1 MCVRS
6 LLSCIRGANTLVI
19 FVLLIGINS
28 ASAQSSA
35 PGHAMM
41 LVSTVP
47 DAAASETTAS
57 TGSSLSGAPPH
68 PQHHFGSQHV
78 PPRGRNQGN
87 MRPQGPSS
95 RGGSRLNGTAGSGT
109 FFKPEAI
116 AEGREHRTTLMI
128 RNIPNKYTQA
138 LLLEEVDRVFKDKV

>member
-1 MCVRS
+1 
-6 LLSCIRGANTLVI
+6 
-19 FVLLIGINS
+19 
-28 ASAQSSA
+28 
-35 PGHAMM
+35 MM

-109 FFKPEAI
+109 FFFKPEAI

-138 LLLEEVDRVFKDKV
+138 LLLEEVDRVFEDKV